1 MKILLTGASG
11 FLGKIISPI
20 LSYDH
25 RIVSIGRAGNNIIQA
40 DLSAGM
46 PEIPA
51 VDAVIH
57 AAGKAHVYPKTDEE
71 KQAFFSVNVHGTE
84 NLLMALSKHNLQAF
98 VFISSV
104 SVYGLEQGANIEESS
119 PLLGKSPYALSK
131 IQSEALVEA
140 WCTSR
145 GIDYLILR
153 LPLIVGK
160 NPLGNLKKMVDGI
173 QQKRYLRIAKG
184 DAQKSAVLATD
195 VAFLIQA
202 WLNDSN
208 RKSGIFNLTDG
219 KHPTFYQLEEAL
231 KTMLHVQHIPT
242 IPGWLG
248 YFLGRIGDYLSF
260 FPVNSSTIKK
270 ITCSFTFSDQ
280 KARKELGWTPRS
292 VLDNLHELNA

>member
-20 LSYDH
+20 LSHDH
-25 RIVSIGRAGNNIIQA
+25 RIISIGRAGNNIIQA
-40 DLSAGM
+40 DLSIGM
-46 PEIPA
+46 PEIPV

-57 AAGKAHVYPKTDEE
+57 AAGKAHIYPKTEEE

-84 NLLMALSKHNLQAF
+84 HLLMALSKHNIQAF

-104 SVYGLEQGANIEESS
+104 SVYGLEQGADIAESS

-173 QQKRYLRIAKG
+173 KHKRYFRIAKG
-184 DAQKSAVLATD
+184 DAKKSAVLATD
-195 VAFLIQA
+195 IGFLIQD
-202 WLNDSN
+202 WLNAPT

-219 KHPTFYQLEEAL
+219 NHPTFYQLEEGL
-231 KTMLHVQHIPT
+231 KTLLHVNRIPT
-242 IPGWLG
+242 IPVWLG
-248 YFLGRIGDYLSF
+248 NFMGKIGDQVKF
-260 FPVNSSTIKK
+260 FPVNTSTIKK
-270 ITCSFTFSDQ
+270 ITCSFTFSDD
-280 KARKELGWTPRS
+280 KARKELHWKPRP
-292 VLDNLHELNA
+292 VLENLHEINA